1 MAITK
6 NKPARREFWVG
17 SEVKKEDRMAE
28 NRAEVVFLGTGTS
41 VGVPALGCDCE
52 VCTGGNPSNQRTRC
66 SIVVRN
72 SRGNLLVD
80 TPPDLRTQLLREKI
94 GVVHEVLFTHEHAD
108 HLFGLDDL
116 RLFPFHLGHPVPLH
130 CEPRVEKRIRHSFD
144 YAFSE
149 RPATHPGATPKLE
162 FRSIEP
168 NCSFTVNDIQVL
180 PIRLKH
186 GPRFDV
192 LGFRFGEFAY
202 CTDVNEIPEASLPL
216 LENLK
221 VLVLGALRYRPHP
234 THFHLEA
241 ALEMIQKLKPK
252 KAYLTHLSHDFD
264 HEKVNAELPDGVSLA
279 YDGLRLTFKTS

>member
-1 MAITK
+1 MFRRWVAI
-6 NKPARREFWVG
+6 AR
-17 SEVKKEDRMAE
+17 SAPEVT
-28 NRAEVVFLGTGTS
+28 LLIS
-41 VGVPALGCDCE
+41 
-52 VCTGGNPSNQRTRC
+52 RTRC

-149 RPATHPGATPKLE
+149 KPATHPGATPKLE

-221 VLVLGALRYRPHP
+221 VLVLGIPSLSPP
-234 THFHLEA
+234 SDTLSFGSSVGNDSETEA
-241 ALEMIQKLKPK
+241 K
-252 KAYLTHLSHDFD
+252 KSLSHAPF
-264 HEKVNAELPDGVSLA
+264 S
-279 YDGLRLTFKTS
+279 